1 MQRGGHRWTILRAGK
16 PQLRSETSYL
26 TEDEAEALQAVG
38 CLAQTLSDMIGQTVE
53 RGRFFPTPLG
63 SEPHTLRR

>member
-1 MQRGGHRWTILRAGK
+1 MQRGGYRWTILRAGK

-26 TEDEAEALQAVG
+26 TKDEAEATGRLVLQGVG

-53 RGRFFPTPLG
+53 RG
-63 SEPHTLRR
+63 